1 MLYTI
6 AEVAKATGLEESLIL
21 KAIEDGQM
29 TGSKNVSGEWHVQ
42 DAELHSFYSSIAQ
55 DYCKRQLQADLRK
68 SDGRSQQAESANI
81 ADNNEGRVGQEQTET
96 RTGADQAETSPSTP
110 STASTW
116 QDEIRIDNRDRISA
130 SDSRPALRPTR
141 IRFITATVLLA
152 LGCSGALSSFYVFG
166 RSQVPEQKANSS
178 GPVLG
183 SEKAS
188 IPVTTLE
195 PRSGEE
201 IIGNVA
207 SATANAIDHPHE
219 STKNLSQ
226 APSPS
231 QAATEQDTTTSHTAA
246 KKAQTKAVRKLVL
259 VPIPETRPTTLKGW
273 TVRNVVNGIATL
285 EGPGGT
291 WKAARGDTLPGLGK
305 VDSVVWWG
313 NRWIVATSKG
323 LITTP

>member
-6 AEVAKATGLEESLIL
+6 AEAAKATGMEESLIL
-21 KAIEDGQM
+21 KAIEDGQII
-29 TGSKNVSGEWHVQ
+29 GSKNVSSEWIVE
-42 DAELHSFYSSIAQ
+42 DGELHSLYLSITQ
-55 DYCKRQLQADLRK
+55 DYCKRQWQADLRR
-68 SDGRSQQAESANI
+68 SDRRSREPEI
-81 ADNNEGRVGQEQTET
+81 APDDDEGRVGQEQTET
-96 RTGADQAETSPSTP
+96 RTGADEAEAGPSAP
-110 STASTW
+110 ATASTW
-116 QDEIRIDNRDRISA
+116 QDEIRIDDRDRISA
-130 SDSRPALRPTR
+130 SDSRPAFRLTR
-141 IRFITATVLLA
+141 TRFITATVLLA
-152 LGCSGALSSFYVFG
+152 LGCIGALSSLFFFG
-166 RSQVPEQKANSS
+166 RSQVPEQRVNPSS
-178 GPVLG
+178 PVLG

-195 PRSGEE
+195 PRSGEK
-201 IIGNVA
+201 IIGNLA
-207 SATANAIDHPHE
+207 SATANAIDHAHE
-219 STKNLSQ
+219 SAENFSQ
-226 APSPS
+226 APSAPP
-231 QAATEQDTTTSHTAA
+231 AVTEQDTTTSQTAA
-246 KKAQTKAVRKLVL
+246 KKAQAKAVRKL

>member
-6 AEVAKATGLEESLIL
+6 AEAAKATGLEESIIFR
-21 KAIEDGQM
+21 AIKDGQIHG
-29 TGSKNVSGEWHVQ
+29 TRNVSGEWHVE
-42 DAELHSFYSSIAQ
+42 DAELHSLYLSIAQ
-55 DYCKRQLQADLRK
+55 HYCKHQWQTDLQRG
-68 SDGRSQQAESANI
+68 DGRGQEPEIANI
-81 ADNNEGRVGQEQTET
+81 ADNEEGRGGQQHTPT
-96 RTGADQAETSPSTP
+96 AADQAENSASTP
-110 STASTW
+110 ATASIW
-116 QDEIRIDNRDRISA
+116 QDGLRIDNRDRISA
-130 SDSRPALRPTR
+130 SDSRPAFRPTR
-141 IRFITATVLLA
+141 IRFVTATVLLA
-152 LGCSGALSSFYVFG
+152 LGCSGALSSFYFFG
-166 RSQVPEQKANSS
+166 RSQVPEQNANSS

-207 SATANAIDHPHE
+207 SATASAIDHPH
-219 STKNLSQ
+219 
-226 APSPS
+226 
-231 QAATEQDTTTSHTAA
+231 DAA
-246 KKAQTKAVRKLVL
+246 KKDQAKTVRKF
-259 VPIPETRPTTLKGW
+259 VPVPETRPTTIKSW

-305 VDSVVWWG
+305 VDSIVMWG